1 MYINIL
7 KCLFCCSNLSISRI
21 WLSFLQ
27 LWLNTATATVYD
39 VTPDDHYYPNTTY
52 HHCHNL
58 QHYLLNTTKYFTSNT
73 KLLFLPG
80 LHHLHTDLIMQNV
93 QNILLIGS
101 TTNGTTAADTVVQCN
116 SSVGI
121 VMTNITNLIV
131 TNITVRSCLGNEYN
145 NATVLIKQCTNVQLR
160 HVVIEESHNS
170 YGIVGINILGDSHF
184 SYITNYAIIIIYND
198 TTVDMENHSL
208 TIDHYH
214 VNDVDRSFLYKVK
227 FKLHQ
232 CSYRVT
238 LQLFNSIFQWIETDY
253 AVSVDF
259 NSKSIGQNLLLV
271 KHCTFANNKMSAVES
286 SVMNLHYYVTQ
297 RDDIIWVQSCDFF
310 SHEIR
315 IPRIGVISIT
325 DGPNLGISNCSFHHN
340 KNNPALT
347 KGTNTAYQLARVNIT
362 IVNTVFSSSSVVK
375 KGFFFVEM
383 AELHLQGPVIF
394 YNITGPKSIIRLH
407 ITDIICSNYIE
418 FANLTGEAIVEY
430 VPSIH
435 HQLYAAVKMIIME
448 DTVINITH
456 NKFKTFLLSE
466 KSSQLFAVP
475 AYRYPPCFFQYSSD
489 LYSNGKV
496 TNGNYS
502 IIFNKNYEQ
511 IPTSAYKTLPL
522 IHCSWYYSQHSVLQC
537 HWR

>member
-21 WLSFLQ
+21 WLSFLL

-39 VTPDDHYYPNTTY
+39 VTPDDHYYPNTTC

-73 KLLFLPG
+73 QLLFLPG
-80 LHHLHTDLIMQNV
+80 LHHLHTDLIIQNV

-101 TTNGTTAADTVVQCN
+101 TTNGTTADTVVQCN

-131 TNITVRSCLGNEYN
+131 TNIAVRSCLGNEYN
-145 NATVLIKQCTNVQLR
+145 NTTVLIKQCTNAQLR

-184 SYITNYAIIIIYND
+184 SYITNNSIIIIYND

-271 KHCTFANNKMSAVES
+271 KHCTFANNKMSAVEN

-297 RDDIIWVQSCDFF
+297 RDDIIWVQNCDFF

-340 KNNPALT
+340 KNNPTLT
-347 KGTNTAYQLARVNIT
+347 KGTNTAYQLVRVNIT
-362 IVNTVFSSSSVVK
+362 IVNTVFSSSSVGT

-407 ITDIICSNYIE
+407 MTDIICSNYIE
-418 FANLTGEAIVEY
+418 FANPTGEAIVEY

-435 HQLYAAVKMIIME
+435 HQLYAALKMII
-448 DTVINITH
+448 I
-456 NKFKTFLLSE
+456 
-466 KSSQLFAVP
+466 
-475 AYRYPPCFFQYSSD
+475 
-489 LYSNGKV
+489 
-496 TNGNYS
+496 
-502 IIFNKNYEQ
+502 
-511 IPTSAYKTLPL
+511 
-522 IHCSWYYSQHSVLQC
+522 
-537 HWR
+537 